1 MYYSG
6 NSLHFCRADGSQV
19 AFRRDAGE
27 RSVGAVVASHM
38 KTTFTSQTWS
48 LVSTGSGTQ
57 CRAFLISDGNARLM
71 LADETEVE
79 LAAPSI
85 AWIPRALGLEF
96 KLEAGGGGIELSAP
110 EEFVWRT
117 IGDSAVAVDL
127 KSLMGEIALASA
139 GNMPVDEVRTS
150 FEAIAREARTP
161 DAGSSS
167 IVGFNLGLVLLHLW
181 RAVGTRPSQSKFLG
195 GGAAL
200 VQRYRQLVEV
210 HFRDGLRV
218 ADYARTLGVSRERLA
233 DACGRAEDTTPQAI
247 VHARILEEAQ
257 RRLSKT
263 EMSVEQVAYSLGFR
277 DAPYFNRFFTR
288 MTGTNPGAFRK
299 AAMKANRPVES
310 TSFAAWP

>member
-1 MYYSG
+1 M
-6 NSLHFCRADGSQV
+6 AV
-19 AFRRDAGE
+19 RRDTGE
-27 RSVGAVVASHM
+27 RSNGAVVANQM

-48 LVSTGSGTQ
+48 LGSTASRTL
-57 CRAFLISDGNARLM
+57 CRAFFISDGSAQLV
-71 LADETEVE
+71 LADETEIE
-79 LAAPSI
+79 LVAPSI
-85 AWIPRALGLEF
+85 AWIPRALGREF
-96 KLEAGGGGIELSAP
+96 RLAAGGGGIELSAP

-127 KSLMGEIALASA
+127 KSLMGEVALASA
-139 GNMPVDEVRTS
+139 GSMPVDDVRTC
-150 FEAIAREARTP
+150 FEAMAREARDP
-161 DAGSSS
+161 DPGSSS
-167 IVGFNLGLVLLHLW
+167 IIGFSLGLVLLHLW
-181 RAVGTRPSQSKFLG
+181 RAVGTRTPRSQFLG

-233 DACGRAEDTTPQAI
+233 DACSRVEDTTPQAL

-257 RRLSKT
+257 RRLSQT